1 MPPDGSHSIDYNGV
15 AFSIV
20 FLGWGRTFRDFKVK
34 SMAGVRVAIDGV
46 YNWSLKR
53 LLWSRGSERPA
64 AHTSHGSFT
73 YEDCHLTI

>member
-1 MPPDGSHSIDYNGV
+1 MPLDGSHSIDYNGV

-20 FLGWGRTFRDFKVK
+20 FLGWGCTFRDFKVK
-34 SMAGVRVAIDGV
+34 SIAGVRVAIDGV

-53 LLWSRGSERPA
+53 LLWNRGSERPA

-73 YEDCHLTI
+73 NEDCHLTI

>member
-34 SMAGVRVAIDGV
+34 SIAGVRVA
-46 YNWSLKR
+46 KR
-53 LLWSRGSERPA
+53 LLWSRESERPA
-64 AHTSHGSFT
+64 ARTSHGSFT